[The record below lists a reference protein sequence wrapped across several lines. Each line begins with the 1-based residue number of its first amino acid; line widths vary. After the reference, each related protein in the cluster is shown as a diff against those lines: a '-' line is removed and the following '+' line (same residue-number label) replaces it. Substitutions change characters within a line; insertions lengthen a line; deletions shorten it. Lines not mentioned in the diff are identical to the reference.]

1 MQAWCGSIAPAFE
14 PTARKLPPMFK
25 ANTKSRTPMTNPA
38 MLHATLL
45 FIAATALLLATM
57 YDVAV
62 RIVPNGLSL
71 IVAVAG
77 LGMNTIDGQLL
88 AALFGGGLVF
98 AAMWQCWRRGWIGGG
113 DVKLLSACALLV
125 PPASVPELVLTTGIA
140 GGILALFYLAL
151 GRLLPRRATSR
162 PAGRPGARPGARPTG
177 LLARVWRAERRRIR
191 RSLSL
196 PYACAISAGVLL
208 TLSSPVPFG

>member
-14 PTARKLPPMFK
+14 PTARKPPPMFK

-45 FIAATALLLATM
+45 FIAATALLLATL

-98 AAMWQCWRRGWIGGG
+98 AATWDCWRRGWIGGG
-113 DVKLLSACALLV
+113 DVKLLSACAMLV
-125 PPASVPELVLTTGIA
+125 PPASVPELVLGTAIA
-140 GGILALFYLAL
+140 GGVLALIYLAL
-151 GRLLPRRATSR
+151 ARLMPRGATPRSAGLPRRA
-162 PAGRPGARPGARPTG
+162 G
-177 LLARVWRAERRRIR
+177 LLRRVWHAERRRIR
-191 RSLSL
+191 RGLSL
-196 PYACAISAGVLL
+196 PYACAITAGVALTLFSPISAG
-208 TLSSPVPFG
+208 